1 MASVQACR
9 VGHLDL
15 AVSGFLSAMR
25 TPRCKAEDAF
35 RTRSRREVFDGQ
47 LIAQSPPNAGLS
59 IKPLGGIYNEKSKAL
74 SALLLMIL
82 SPILLTGCSEDTS
95 GEARVYCETNPDK
108 CGAEVKITW

>member
-1 MASVQACR
+1 M
-9 VGHLDL
+9 
-15 AVSGFLSAMR
+15 
-25 TPRCKAEDAF
+25 K
-35 RTRSRREVFDGQ
+35 
-47 LIAQSPPNAGLS
+47 
-59 IKPLGGIYNEKSKAL
+59 KSKAL